1 MKLLKSFAMF
11 LVLVMV
17 FTGTPLGAVQEIK
30 EVNLINRILKETNDD
45 CKKVLRAAYHM
56 REQALPFS
64 SPKYQEKFRFQPN
77 DGCPR
82 DILSISRTMRSRIR
96 MLSGILYH
104 VPISNRNEVFTGVY
118 TSLTS
123 LDVSAKRALRAIRDG
138 NFALYMIS
146 SQTSDKEARNIHKL
160 VGDFEDMINQSIE
173 RSDATHENL

>member
-1 MKLLKSFAMF
+1 MKALK
-11 LVLVMV
+11 LTTLILVMV
-17 FTGTPLGAVQEIK
+17 MVLTGMPLKAVQEIK

-45 CKKVLRAAYHM
+45 CKKILRAAYHM

-64 SPKYQEKFRFQPN
+64 SPKYQEKFRFKPN

-82 DILSISRTMRSRIR
+82 DILSISRTMRARIK

-104 VPISNRNEVFTGVY
+104 IPIPNRNEVFTGVY
-118 TSLTS
+118 TSLDN

-146 SQTSDKEARNIHKL
+146 SQTSDKEARNIYKL